1 MTSSEAEFGSMPF
14 VWKKSM
20 SRSRAMKI
28 TRDDRVWKPDVGLHS
43 SVSSEI
49 ACETREMARKSFSL
63 FLGVAMDVMN
73 NSSGK

>member
-28 TRDDRVWKPDVGLHS
+28 IQDRVWKPDVGLHS